1 MRRLRVAGE
10 TYYVADVLGA
20 AFLEYLQAL
29 ASAGAAGIVALP
41 ALTADGVPT
50 RLEFLAGASSQTLL
64 TPAVVSFA
72 EPESADAVARL
83 RQLTRGLAP
92 EQVKLARPQDLRP
105 RDLEFDERADA

>member
-20 AFLEYLQAL
+20 AFLDYLRAL
-29 ASAGAAGIVALP
+29 ASAGGAGIVDLP
-41 ALTADGVPT
+41 ALTVDGVPT
-50 RLEFLAGASSQTLL
+50 RLEFVAGASSQTLL
-64 TPAVVSFA
+64 SPAVVPFA
-72 EPESADAVARL
+72 EPESADVVARL
-83 RQLTRGLAP
+83 QQLTRGLAP